1 MVHIDSV
8 LGDVLVTLH
17 KVESTVTNRSRL
29 AGITGLPPCLLK
41 LRAILQSLPHH
52 HARIAHFVMLN
63 PADFLQLDARQIGY
77 QCGTSEATV
86 VRFCQRLGYRGLSE
100 MKKVLSLELAAAIMP
115 SQSVL
120 KPDGENTIS
129 KRVFSDCI
137 VALRDTI
144 AGLDRVTMQRT
155 ASAIAGSELLYLF
168 GAGGSA
174 HIAQE
179 AALKFLLLGF
189 RAITFVDPI
198 QQLAAARIVT
208 PEDVVIAVTYSGNQS
223 EVGQALQI
231 AKDRHAF
238 CVCITS
244 FGQSL
249 VAKSA
254 DKLLLISIP
263 SETFRGQTGAH
274 RVAQIA
280 ILDALAVWA
289 GNLRAEQGSKK
300 RRKRADKKSSGV
312 LRSL

>member
-1 MVHIDSV
+1 M
-8 LGDVLVTLH
+8 
-17 KVESTVTNRSRL
+17 ESAVTNRSRL
-29 AGITGLPPCLLK
+29 PEGTGLPPCLLK
-41 LRAILQSLPHH
+41 LRAILQSLPVH
-52 HARIAHFVMLN
+52 HARIAHFVILN

-100 MKKVLSLELAAAIMP
+100 MKKVLSLELAASIMP
-115 SQSVL
+115 SRSVL
-120 KPDGENTIS
+120 KPDRDDAIS
-129 KRVFSDCI
+129 RGVFSDCI

-144 AGLDRVTMQRT
+144 ACLDRVTMQKT
-155 ASAIAGSELLYLF
+155 ASSIARCESLYLF

-189 RAITFVDPI
+189 RSITFVDPI

-208 PEDVVIAVTYSGNQS
+208 PRDVVIAVTYSGNQP

-231 AKDRHAF
+231 AKDRQAF

-244 FGQSL
+244 FEQSL

-254 DKLLLISIP
+254 DELLLISIP
-263 SETFRGQTGAH
+263 SETFRGQTGPH

-289 GNLRAEQGSKK
+289 GDLRAGHGPRK

>member
-1 MVHIDSV
+1 
-8 LGDVLVTLH
+8 
-17 KVESTVTNRSRL
+17 
-29 AGITGLPPCLLK
+29 
-41 LRAILQSLPHH
+41 
-52 HARIAHFVMLN
+52 MLN

-86 VRFCQRLGYRGLSE
+86 VRFCQRVGYRGLSE
-100 MKKVLSLELAAAIMP
+100 MKKVLSLELAASLMP
-115 SQSVL
+115 SRSVL
-120 KPDGENTIS
+120 KPDGKNAIS
-129 KRVFSDCI
+129 ERVFSDCM
-137 VALRDTI
+137 VALKDTL
-144 AGLDRVTMQRT
+144 ACLDRMTMHKT
-155 ASAIAGSELLYLF
+155 ASAIAQGESLYLF

-189 RAITFVDPI
+189 RSIAFVDPI
-198 QQLAAARIVT
+198 QQLAAARIIT
-208 PEDVVIAVTYSGNQS
+208 PRDVAIAVTYSGNQP
-223 EVGQALQI
+223 EIGQALHI
-231 AKDRHAF
+231 AKERQAF

-244 FGQSL
+244 FEQSL

-254 DKLLLISIP
+254 DGLLLISIP

-289 GNLRAEQGSKK
+289 GDLRTRHNLTK
-300 RRKRADKKSSGV
+300 RRKKTGEKSSGI

>member
-1 MVHIDSV
+1 MESA
-8 LGDVLVTLH
+8 VT
-17 KVESTVTNRSRL
+17 SRSRL
-29 AGITGLPPCLLK
+29 PEGAGLPPCLLK
-41 LRAILQSLPHH
+41 LRAILPSLPVH

-100 MKKVLSLELAAAIMP
+100 MKKVLSLELAAGIMP
-115 SQSVL
+115 ARTVL
-120 KPDGENTIS
+120 KPDGDHAIS
-129 KRVFSDCI
+129 KRVFSDCM
-137 VALRDTI
+137 VALRDTM
-144 AGLDRVTMQRT
+144 AGLDRVTLQKT
-155 ASAIAGSELLYLF
+155 ASAIARGESLYLF

-189 RAITFVDPI
+189 RAISFVDPM
-198 QQLAAARIVT
+198 QQLAAARVVT
-208 PEDVVIAVTYSGNQS
+208 PRDVVIAVTYSGNQP
-223 EVGQALQI
+223 EVGQALQM
-231 AKDRHAF
+231 AKDRQAF

-244 FGQSL
+244 FEQSL

-254 DKLLLISIP
+254 DRLLLISTP

-289 GNLRAEQGSKK
+289 GNLKAGHGPGK
-300 RRKRADKKSSGV
+300 RRKIAREKSPGM